1 MTGKNVIKAA
11 IDKMTELDA
20 AGWALV
26 LLRCD
31 READIRRTVEGY
43 VHIARYAPRVKT
55 ADWQKKAA
63 EQPILNIKE
72 VTAMGTVKRYGVP
85 FNWQEHAPQGGDIS
99 QLDHGAEPA
108 LLEQLVRCTDPAT
121 ALEHRLIFFPSLYDI
136 VGKPET
142 ARTALQQ
149 QILFILQEI
158 SVLKRRRKSNALIIL
173 GCTDGLL
180 CEELREYLYVLD
192 IDYPDRE
199 ELRQILYDACEQCAG
214 RASGLEP
221 AVVDDLAEVLR
232 GMREDD
238 VRNIIHLAYAQC
250 ENPLES
256 RAKRLFEAAK
266 DAKRQRIAGVRG
278 LRWIDNDKPLEVG
291 GFDALKEWLDDK
303 KMTFLYP
310 HAAKIQQARAP
321 KGLLLVGLPGCGKT
335 HLAKQTARLL
345 SDGKGTVPLLQMDLN
360 SMLGKWL
367 GEAEANCSMALRAV
381 ESVAPAV
388 LLVDEI
394 EKVFGGVT
402 DGGSNDAMMHIFA
415 SFLDWMQQEREKPI
429 LVIATAN
436 KTERLPPE
444 LKRKG
449 RFDETFFSGV
459 PVRKD
464 CEAILRI
471 HLKKKRDVL
480 ATDGQDAK
488 ALDRF
493 CDGILRHFFD
503 RAAQLRRFVN
513 GADIETIVE
522 SAFCSLFARY
532 AASALLHDDEGDIER
547 RRYAQDEVEQA
558 LERELRSTRSYFDNN
573 LQTTAQYWMEMAQLH
588 FRDAGTSSIL
598 NEEQFIPE
606 TGMFKDLN
614 LPADPAGYRKEALS
628 AAQRRGQERDY
639 DGALQYTLAA
649 EICKQ
654 IHWKGENQR

>member
-1 MTGKNVIKAA
+1 
-11 IDKMTELDA
+11 
-20 AGWALV
+20 
-26 LLRCD
+26 
-31 READIRRTVEGY
+31 
-43 VHIARYAPRVKT
+43 
-55 ADWQKKAA
+55 
-63 EQPILNIKE
+63 
-72 VTAMGTVKRYGVP
+72 
-85 FNWQEHAPQGGDIS
+85 
-99 QLDHGAEPA
+99 
-108 LLEQLVRCTDPAT
+108 
-121 ALEHRLIFFPSLYDI
+121 
-136 VGKPET
+136 
-142 ARTALQQ
+142 
-149 QILFILQEI
+149 
-158 SVLKRRRKSNALIIL
+158 
-173 GCTDGLL
+173 
-180 CEELREYLYVLD
+180 
-192 IDYPDRE
+192 
-199 ELRQILYDACEQCAG
+199 
-214 RASGLEP
+214 
-221 AVVDDLAEVLR
+221 
-232 GMREDD
+232 
-238 VRNIIHLAYAQC
+238 
-250 ENPLES
+250 
-256 RAKRLFEAAK
+256 
-266 DAKRQRIAGVRG
+266 
-278 LRWIDNDKPLEVG
+278 
-291 GFDALKEWLDDK
+291 
-303 KMTFLYP
+303 
-310 HAAKIQQARAP
+310 
-321 KGLLLVGLPGCGKT
+321 
-335 HLAKQTARLL
+335 
-345 SDGKGTVPLLQMDLN
+345 MDLN

-464 CEAILRI
+464 CESILRI
-471 HLKKKRDVL
+471 HLKKKKEVL

-503 RAAQLRRFVN
+503 CAAQLRRFVN

-532 AASALLHDDEGDIER
+532 ATSALLHDDEGDIER

-558 LERELRSTRSYFDNN
+558 LESELRSTRSYFDNN

-588 FRDAGTSSIL
+588 FRNAGTSSIL
-598 NEEQFIPE
+598 NEEQFLPE

-614 LPADPAGYRKEALS
+614 LPADPAGYQKEALA
-628 AAQRRGQERDY
+628 AAQRRGQDRDY